1 MRHPIFILAFFFL
14 CCTTVIRGQQIRIS
28 GVVYNGLLQESL
40 PGAVV
45 RINAPDGRMLG
56 TDTTRYVFH
65 ETEIDGN
72 TTGYR
77 DKHSGAA
84 FSVIV
89 AGRDSLWLTVE
100 AKGFI
105 TYRQKIAARLPAGR
119 KLLDAGAIHLMPQ
132 ARDRRLDEAVV
143 TASRVKMYYKG
154 DTIVYNADAFNVAQ
168 TESLRK
174 LLEQLPG
181 AKLENGRI
189 TINGKLVED
198 LLICGKNFY
207 GENIQAALDNLP
219 AYVVDKVKAY
229 DKDGELTELTG
240 RDMHDRRYVL
250 DVHIKR
256 EYLGTWMG
264 TLIADGAT
272 EKLYGGAAFLA
283 RMDDRQ
289 MFSFYTDLNNYN
301 QERELSDI
309 CTTTTEMPE
318 GRHRTKGA
326 RADYYMEPNRNW
338 RFTANASVRRSDAD
352 KELRTNTETFLSPA
366 NQMTRTEQHED
377 NRFLNASA
385 SASLRYRRLKHS
397 QHELTYLFG
406 FKETNQ
412 QTDGITLA
420 YFLPGRESWDG
431 LTLDA
436 ILRQEEALGED
447 NALLYS
453 LLNPMKNHVIERSHR
468 PMLTS
473 VFTLGTDVLNF
484 NTEMKRSVIAGSLFD
499 NYRLTYYQ
507 QADKDWRRQYRYDRD
522 SRTEVKSRLE
532 YIRKYEKIG
541 QTDGLLKPYLAFD
554 HLYGTG
560 NHPQYRL
567 DRLAEWSDL
576 LDWETGS
583 MGMLPPVA
591 WKSVCLDML
600 NSYYSQQKENSG
612 EAGMKWSHKIK
623 LPGSTTIQIE
633 AGEALQYT
641 RKVLDYQRE
650 SRYYRV
656 VRDGIFARHQA
667 SVRWKKENRD
677 GRNWLP
683 EVQLRYQGTPSMPSL
698 TQYLPIR
705 DESDPLNLFIGNA
718 ELKDRFLHE
727 VGHTFNLQ
735 QTKKHYAFNTEM
747 VYRRVHNDIATRS
760 LYDERTG
767 VRTYCPVN
775 TSRTHGLRGRASFS
789 TPLDKKRRV
798 YLSAAFE
805 ADYRQ
810 CENLSFLLQE
820 TDVASGLLRNMAYR
834 PQLSLRATIGSV
846 VRANASWYTTFS
858 RLSQPGTENRYRQT
872 NLFLNA
878 TGKLPWDLRLG
889 TTLRS
894 YIYAGNSQSTL
905 NGPLTLWDATLSKEF
920 KGLAITLKVHD
931 ILARSHSFTTTTDSF
946 QRTER
951 SADILPRYA
960 MLTLTYNFNWT
971 EKRK

>member
-1 MRHPIFILAFFFL
+1 
-14 CCTTVIRGQQIRIS
+14 
-28 GVVYNGLLQESL
+28 
-40 PGAVV
+40 
-45 RINAPDGRMLG
+45 
-56 TDTTRYVFH
+56 
-65 ETEIDGN
+65 
-72 TTGYR
+72 
-77 DKHSGAA
+77 
-84 FSVIV
+84 
-89 AGRDSLWLTVE
+89 
-100 AKGFI
+100 
-105 TYRQKIAARLPAGR
+105 
-119 KLLDAGAIHLMPQ
+119 
-132 ARDRRLDEAVV
+132 
-143 TASRVKMYYKG
+143 
-154 DTIVYNADAFNVAQ
+154 
-168 TESLRK
+168 
-174 LLEQLPG
+174 
-181 AKLENGRI
+181 
-189 TINGKLVED
+189 
-198 LLICGKNFY
+198 
-207 GENIQAALDNLP
+207 
-219 AYVVDKVKAY
+219 
-229 DKDGELTELTG
+229 
-240 RDMHDRRYVL
+240 
-250 DVHIKR
+250 
-256 EYLGTWMG
+256 
-264 TLIADGAT
+264 
-272 EKLYGGAAFLA
+272 
-283 RMDDRQ
+283 
-289 MFSFYTDLNNYN
+289 
-301 QERELSDI
+301 
-309 CTTTTEMPE
+309 
-318 GRHRTKGA
+318 
-326 RADYYMEPNRNW
+326 
-338 RFTANASVRRSDAD
+338 
-352 KELRTNTETFLSPA
+352 
-366 NQMTRTEQHED
+366 
-377 NRFLNASA
+377 
-385 SASLRYRRLKHS
+385 
-397 QHELTYLFG
+397 
-406 FKETNQ
+406 
-412 QTDGITLA
+412 
-420 YFLPGRESWDG
+420 
-431 LTLDA
+431 
-436 ILRQEEALGED
+436 
-447 NALLYS
+447 
-453 LLNPMKNHVIERSHR
+453 R

-576 LDWETGS
+576 LDWGTGS

-846 VRANASWYTTFS
+846 VRANASWYTAFS
-858 RLSQPGTENRYRQT
+858 RLRQPGTENRYRQT